1 MTLVFYRLLSYTG
14 RIVHGSHTGSYVK
27 KKIKGPFIPE
37 ERHETVRRQIMSIL
51 AAGTVSA
58 KDLSSEVKIP
68 EKEVYEHLGHIRKTM
83 SKKDHQLDV
92 TPAEC
97 AKCGFTFSKR
107 ERLKKPGKC
116 PVCKG
121 ELIREPLF
129 SVRG

>member
-1 MTLVFYRLLSYTG
+1 M
-14 RIVHGSHTGSYVK
+14 K

-37 ERHETVRRQIMSIL
+37 ERHETVRRQIISVL
-51 AAGTVSA
+51 ATGTVSA
-58 KDLSSEVKIP
+58 KDISSEVKIP
-68 EKEVYEHLGHIRKTM
+68 EKEVYEHLDHIRKTM
-83 SKKDHQLDV
+83 SKRDHRLDV

-129 SVRG
+129 SLRQ

>member
-1 MTLVFYRLLSYTG
+1 MKT
-14 RIVHGSHTGSYVK
+14 
-27 KKIKGPFIPE
+27 KIKGPFIPE
-37 ERHETVRRQIMSIL
+37 ERRETVRRQIMSIL

-58 KDLSSEVKIP
+58 KDLSSEVRIP
-68 EKEVYEHLGHIRKTM
+68 EKEVYEHLDHIRKTM
-83 SKKDHQLDV
+83 SKRDHQLAV

-97 AKCGFTFSKR
+97 AKCGFAFSKR

-129 SVRG
+129 SLRG